1 MHLFLLAPLV
11 WLYVASRIRAAL
23 TNRTIDDAGP
33 LTRYIP
39 MVDGL
44 CIGCTS
50 GDQLDPA
57 QLYNGAVTT
66 YGLQNVDLTAAI
78 EMNFTEPGT
87 AIYIFMAAPAEQ
99 ASQQS
104 RFALDGASTG
114 GLFTLDSFIY
124 WPPIQRLA
132 TLIRPPPAA
141 APQHP
146 QRAHPPTLLHT
157 IWFPLSKGNSRGRI
171 LRADRLHHR
180 RDDLVKGRSKI
191 KGVSVEPDVG
201 RVGKQM

>member
-78 EMNFTEPGT
+78 EMNFT
-87 AIYIFMAAPAEQ
+87 
-99 ASQQS
+99 
-104 RFALDGASTG
+104 DGASTG
-114 GLFTLDSFIY
+114 GLFTSTVSSTGPQYNVLAYANDSLPDGEHTFQIK
-124 WPPIQRLA
+124 LA
-132 TLIRPPPAA
+132 GLGAFVNFDYAVHTFGDPDPTSSSSSTSTSSTSTPPPHFYTQYGCLSLKGTREAVSFA
-141 APQHP
+141 QIGSI
-146 QRAHPPTLLHT
+146 TEEM
-157 IWFPLSKGNSRGRI
+157 IW
-171 LRADRLHHR
+171 
-180 RDDLVKGRSKI
+180 
-191 KGVSVEPDVG
+191 
-201 RVGKQM
+201 

>member
-57 QLYNGAVTT
+57 QLYNGTVTT

-78 EMNFTEPGT
+78 EMNFTGT

-99 ASQQS
+99 ASQQC

-114 GLFTLDSFIY
+114 GLFTSTVSSTGPQYNVLAYANDSLPDGEHTFQIK
-124 WPPIQRLA
+124 LA
-132 TLIRPPPAA
+132 GLGAFVNFDYAVHTFGDPD
-141 APQHP
+141 
-146 QRAHPPTLLHT
+146 PTSSSSSTSTSSTSTTPHT
-157 IWFPLSKGNSRGRI
+157 FTHNMVASL
-171 LRADRLHHR
+171 
-180 RDDLVKGRSKI
+180 
-191 KGVSVEPDVG
+191 
-201 RVGKQM
+201 